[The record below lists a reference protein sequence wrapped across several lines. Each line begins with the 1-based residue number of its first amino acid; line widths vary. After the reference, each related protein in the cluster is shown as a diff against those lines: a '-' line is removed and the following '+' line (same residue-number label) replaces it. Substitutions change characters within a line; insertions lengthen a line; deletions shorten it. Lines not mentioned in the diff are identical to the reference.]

1 MEANSFTLEFQT
13 YCMGRQKQ
21 FFRLSAAEHREVLHY
36 LQQEHL
42 VRRQINR
49 AQTLLDWH
57 AGCSAAQTAERLAM
71 TEGRVYALRRAYQR
85 QGLTSYLNAQP
96 QGGAPTK
103 LTPTVEAALLALL
116 SRRNA
121 DAARH
126 WTLRKLA
133 AYLVDKG
140 HAKSICPVTVGKAL
154 QRLQTLLAPG
164 PDSDEP
170 VMRPTQPA
178 NRN

>member
-1 MEANSFTLEFQT
+1 
-13 YCMGRQKQ
+13 MGRQKQ
-21 FFRLSAAEHREVLHY
+21 FFRLSAAEHQEVQHY
-36 LQQEHL
+36 LQQEQL

-49 AQTLLDWH
+49 AQMLLDWH
-57 AGCSAAQTAERLAM
+57 VGYSATETAQRLAM

-85 QGLTSYLNAQP
+85 QGLTSYLNTHP

-121 DAARH
+121 DSARY
-126 WTLRKLA
+126 WTLRQLA
-133 AYLVDKG
+133 NYLVEKG

-154 QRLQTLLAPG
+154 QRLQTLLVSS
-164 PDSDEP
+164 DSGNE
-170 VMRPTQPA
+170 VAQPSYTGEH
-178 NRN
+178 N